1 MKIGDVIAS
10 TRRKKRIDQKELAG
24 ELSISASYLS
34 QIENNS
40 KNPSPKLIS
49 EIADKLGLP
58 VSALLFQVI
67 QESDYSSEDDRQLF
81 LKAKPLVD
89 QMLSILLSETVDSKK
104 A

>member
-1 MKIGDVIAS
+1 MKIGDAIAS
-10 TRRKKRIDQKELAG
+10 TRRLKRKDQKELAK
-24 ELSISASYLS
+24 ELSISPSYLS

-40 KNPSPKLIS
+40 RTPSPKLLS

-58 VSALLFQVI
+58 VSALLFQVL
-67 QESDYSSEDDRQLF
+67 QETDYGKEEDRQLY

-89 QMLSILLSETVDSKK
+89 QMIAILLSETDVNKK